1 MDKFL
6 IGLSFR
12 QITMLATRLLGSHE
26 VKASKESATQKK
38 KKKIPHTRPKKG
50 LEIQIYNMK

>member
-26 VKASKESATQKK
+26 VKASKESANQKK
-38 KKKIPHTRPKKG
+38 KKKKSPTPDLKKDWKSKY
-50 LEIQIYNMK
+50 II

>member
-38 KKKIPHTRPKKG
+38 KKKKSPTPDLKKDWKSKY
-50 LEIQIYNMK
+50 II

>member
-38 KKKIPHTRPKKG
+38 KKKNPPHPT
-50 LEIQIYNMK
+50 

>member
-38 KKKIPHTRPKKG
+38 KISPTPDLKKG